1 MTVYA
6 LAQLKIRDRV
16 RYERYLGAFMP
27 VLIKYKGRLLVA
39 DEAPRVVGGSID
51 VDKVVVLSFRDEA
64 AMQAWANS
72 PEYIEISK
80 DRDAGADATIL
91 LLSGVD

>member
-6 LAQLKIRDRV
+6 LAQLKIRDRA
-16 RYERYLGAFMP
+16 RYGRYLAAFMP

-39 DEAPRVVGGSID
+39 DEAPRVLGGVLD
-51 VDKVVVLSFRDEA
+51 VDKVVILSFADEA
-64 AMQAWANS
+64 ALQAWANS

-80 DRDAGADATIL
+80 DRDAGADVTIVL
-91 LLSGVD
+91 VNGVD